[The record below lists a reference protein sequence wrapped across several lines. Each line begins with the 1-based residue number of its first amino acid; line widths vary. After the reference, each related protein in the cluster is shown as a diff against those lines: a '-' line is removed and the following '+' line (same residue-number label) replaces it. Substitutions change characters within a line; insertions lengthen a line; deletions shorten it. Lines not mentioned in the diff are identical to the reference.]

1 MSVIKLALPK
11 GSLEK
16 ATYQF
21 VESAGYIIKG
31 QTRTY
36 RPVINDNDIS
46 IKILRPQEIPKN
58 IQEGNQD
65 IGISGEDWIR
75 ENKSDVV
82 NLLNLEY
89 GKVRIVIA
97 LPKSNKNKNFSA
109 VLSNYIKNKKPLRI
123 STEYLNIA
131 KEYLLDNE
139 VYKKQFGK
147 KSPLIT
153 TPWFNAG
160 TNKKVN
166 VMFSFGATEAKPPEE
181 ADAIFDVIE
190 TGSTL
195 AQNNL
200 KVTDVIMESSACLIA
215 NKKSLK
221 DPKKRQKI
229 YDVVTLFK
237 GVVEAKTRIHIFM
250 NVKKENLNR
259 VLKIIPSLESP
270 TISELSKNDWY
281 SLNTI
286 ISKEEFAQIL
296 PSLRRYVQGLI
307 VHKPTQVLPLEKIY
321 EEEGNNF

>member
-97 LPKSNKNKNFSA
+97 LPKSNKNKCC
-109 VLSNYIKNKKPLRI
+109 
-123 STEYLNIA
+123 
-131 KEYLLDNE
+131 
-139 VYKKQFGK
+139 
-147 KSPLIT
+147 
-153 TPWFNAG
+153 
-160 TNKKVN
+160 
-166 VMFSFGATEAKPPEE
+166 
-181 ADAIFDVIE
+181 
-190 TGSTL
+190 TL
-195 AQNNL
+195 
-200 KVTDVIMESSACLIA
+200 VT
-215 NKKSLK
+215 
-221 DPKKRQKI
+221 
-229 YDVVTLFK
+229 F
-237 GVVEAKTRIHIFM
+237 
-250 NVKKENLNR
+250 
-259 VLKIIPSLESP
+259 
-270 TISELSKNDWY
+270 
-281 SLNTI
+281 
-286 ISKEEFAQIL
+286 
-296 PSLRRYVQGLI
+296 
-307 VHKPTQVLPLEKIY
+307 
-321 EEEGNNF
+321 